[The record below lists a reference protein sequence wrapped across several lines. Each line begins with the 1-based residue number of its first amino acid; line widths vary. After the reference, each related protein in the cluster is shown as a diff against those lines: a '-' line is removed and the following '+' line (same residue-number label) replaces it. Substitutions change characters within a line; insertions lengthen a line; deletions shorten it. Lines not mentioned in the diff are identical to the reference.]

1 MGITRME
8 KKVKES
14 LEHSSTL
21 IKEAFLIVNFM
32 DTELSNSKMV
42 IGMKETFKTAYI
54 MGMVYMKLKNKDH
67 IEVSSWMGFMMGKVF
82 LSGEI
87 ISYMKDSTEKVI
99 AMASVNL
106 SKDSLNMKENGKMDS
121 RKTVNKHLK

>member
-1 MGITRME
+1 MAYNFMGITRME

-42 IGMKETFKTAYI
+42 ICMKETFKTAYI

-67 IEVSSWMGFMMGKVF
+67 IEVSS
-82 LSGEI
+82 
-87 ISYMKDSTEKVI
+87 
-99 AMASVNL
+99 
-106 SKDSLNMKENGKMDS
+106 
-121 RKTVNKHLK
+121 